1 MKVSHQ
7 TSTGQFPTP
16 HLGTEHPG
24 SPLPT
29 AGSTHCAGVGQ
40 DRNLALPSIGFH
52 FITLS
57 SSRVLQTLRRPFKTF
72 ADASLINQISF
83 LDTLQCSIFF
93 LSCGNKILWR
103 TELISTSTLSPP
115 KSFEGKISPVWA
127 QILLVNLF
135 YCYSLTRFITPL
147 SKWQL
152 QRVKPIFHC
161 SFWVCKR
168 FFHLFTFLTGKAVS
182 DGAWECGHVWDR
194 GRWLGKKIFSTNI
207 FLELKLKAE
216 KIYYSG
222 IFMLLYLRWCQFSQH
237 NPSYAL
243 RIKTQP

>member
-168 FFHLFTFLTGKAVS
+168 FFHLFTFLTG
-182 DGAWECGHVWDR
+182 
-194 GRWLGKKIFSTNI
+194 
-207 FLELKLKAE
+207 
-216 KIYYSG
+216 
-222 IFMLLYLRWCQFSQH
+222 
-237 NPSYAL
+237 
-243 RIKTQP
+243 